1 MKALADTVVGIDL
14 HRAWKH
20 CRKVLVSDYFGLKP
34 CSFSCQHQ
42 ELRIHWMAISNHN
55 SRGNVTEQ
63 VSALKFL
70 ELVTFVVDVLTVVG
84 HDTDRLMLFD

>member
-1 MKALADTVVGIDL
+1 
-14 HRAWKH
+14 
-20 CRKVLVSDYFGLKP
+20 
-34 CSFSCQHQ
+34 
-42 ELRIHWMAISNHN
+42 MAISNHN